1 MSESIALISGP
12 VAEPITL
19 NDLKLQLGFGPMQ
32 DSDRAASQILNDK
45 LRAFIIAARQDCE
58 NWCNRVFLTQTWC
71 LRRDSFPGH
80 NLRYEWQGYPQIDLS
95 KPPLQSVVSFQYID
109 VSGAPQTLTQDTTY
123 GTNPANPQYGYQLER
138 GSETQPGRLLPP
150 FARPWPPTRMVPAN
164 VIVTF
169 RCGYGGPI
177 TCSMT
182 AGSALLTV
190 TGGAPLK
197 FDADDAPM
205 LPGETGL
212 PIFISGAGAVT
223 STGISPFNNQPV
235 TGALST
241 TIASVNPVNGQAT
254 LAAPAVA
261 TVTNVPGWA
270 GSPVPAVITTAIKM
284 LAEHYY
290 ENGGA
295 QDCDL
300 PRVVEALLDP
310 YRNLVA

>member
-1 MSESIALISGP
+1 MSESIALIAAP
-12 VAEPITL
+12 AAEPVTL
-19 NDLKLQLGFGPMQ
+19 SDLKLQLGFGPMQ

-58 NWCNRVFLTQTWC
+58 NWCNRVFVTQTWI

-80 NLRYEWQGYPQIDLS
+80 NLRYLGNGYPEIRLP
-95 KPPLQSVVSFQYID
+95 KPPLQSICSFQYID
-109 VSGAPQTLTQDTTY
+109 VAGTPQTLTQDTTY
-123 GTNPANPQYGYQLER
+123 GANPANPQYGYQLER
-138 GSETQPGRLLPP
+138 GDEIRFGRLLPP

-164 VIVTF
+164 VIVQF

-182 AGSALLTV
+182 SGSAALTV
-190 TGGAPLK
+190 TAGAPLK
-197 FDADDAPM
+197 FNADDAPQ

-212 PIFISGAGAVT
+212 PIFVSGAGAA
-223 STGISPFNNQPV
+223 SGLSPINGHMVSGGLFTNV
-235 TGALST
+235 AG
-241 TIASVNPVNGQAT
+241 VNPATGQAT

-261 TVTNVPGWA
+261 TVNNVPGWA

-290 ENGGA
+290 EHGG
-295 QDCDL
+295 CDDVPM
-300 PRVVEALLDP
+300 PRVVEVLLDP